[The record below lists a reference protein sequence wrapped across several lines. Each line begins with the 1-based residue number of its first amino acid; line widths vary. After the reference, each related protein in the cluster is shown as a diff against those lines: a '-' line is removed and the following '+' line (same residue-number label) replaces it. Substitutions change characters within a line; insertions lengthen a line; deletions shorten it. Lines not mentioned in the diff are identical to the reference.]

1 MFDVIQCLIE
11 RNFTYPVQDVRTAYP
26 EIKQALLDDKY
37 KKVVLILHSQGGIE
51 GGLIIDWLLDEVP
64 QDLLDQLEVY
74 TFASAANHFNNPYIR
89 ASALRSANTQEGS
102 APKSKVIR
110 YIEHYANSGDFVSR
124 FGVLHFAYAWNRY
137 MGRLFVQDAS
147 GHMLNQHYLGTMFT
161 SDADGR
167 TLDKND
173 FMDSEIRFPIEQ
185 LGERGTEE
193 GIISTIRCSHSRS
206 EDDIRDTYG
215 CDNHVTSRP
224 IKVKDVS
231 RLWLYRNG
239 MSPPAER

>member
-11 RNFTYPVQDVRTAYP
+11 RNFTYPVQDVRKAYP
-26 EIKQALLDDKY
+26 VIKQALLGNKY

-74 TFASAANHFNNPYIR
+74 AFASAANHFNNPYTR
-89 ASALRSANTQEGS
+89 ASALISANSRGGS

-110 YIEHYANSGDFVSR
+110 YIEHYANSRDFVSR
-124 FGVLHFAYAWNRY
+124 FGVLHFAHISNRY

-147 GHMLNQHYLGTMFT
+147 GHMLNQHYLNTMFA

-167 TLDKND
+167 TLDANP
-173 FMDSEIRFPIEQ
+173 FMDSVIRFPIEQ
-185 LGERGTEE
+185 LGERGNEE
-193 GIISTIRCSHSRS
+193 GIISTIHCSHESS
-206 EDDIRDTYG
+206 EDDIHDTYG
-215 CDNHVTSRP
+215 CDNHVTTRP

-239 MSPPAER
+239 RSPP